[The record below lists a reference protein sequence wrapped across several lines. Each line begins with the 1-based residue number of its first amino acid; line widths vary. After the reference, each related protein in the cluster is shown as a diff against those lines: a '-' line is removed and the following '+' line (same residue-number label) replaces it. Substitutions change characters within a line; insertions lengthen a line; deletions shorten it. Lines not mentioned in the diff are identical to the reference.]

1 VLLLE
6 KKERVERRERG
17 ENTLFK
23 SIIFYWKA
31 TVFPNTVETNGIGI

>member
-6 KKERVERRERG
+6 KKERVKRR

-23 SIIFYWKA
+23 SIIFHLET
-31 TVFPNTVETNGIGI
+31 TVFFNTLETP